1 MYLKSYEI
9 RWNDLDANGHL
20 GNSSYIEYMSHTRMS
35 FFTENGFDL
44 HFMKSYGLGPIVIN
58 EQIHYFKEYLTQDRV
73 YVGLEVS
80 GMTDDGQFVTIEH
93 NFYNELGRHMAQA
106 EMLFSFI
113 NLNTRKLGVIP
124 EEVSSK
130 IKNFPK
136 SKHFKFFTR
145 EDIRTSGKRPVNI
158 NPEKLN

>member
-1 MYLKSYEI
+1 MYLKCYEI

-44 HFMKSYGLGPIVIN
+44 SFMNSYNLGPIVIN

-73 YVGLEVS
+73 FVGLEVS
-80 GMTDDGQFVTIEH
+80 GMTEDGQFVTIEH
-93 NFYNELGRHMAQA
+93 NFYNGSGRHMAHA

-113 NLNTRKLGVIP
+113 DLNTRKLGIIP

-145 EDIRTSGKRPVNI
+145 EDIRTSSKRPQNI
-158 NPEKLN
+158 DSEALS